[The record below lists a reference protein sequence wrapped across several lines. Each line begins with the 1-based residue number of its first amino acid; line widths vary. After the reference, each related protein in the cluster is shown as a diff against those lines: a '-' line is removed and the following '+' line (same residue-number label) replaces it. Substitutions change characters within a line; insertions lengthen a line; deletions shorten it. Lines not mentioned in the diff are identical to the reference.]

1 MKKEKMKTYDV
12 IILGTGPAGLSAAI
26 YASRYNLK
34 TLVLGNVFESLIN
47 EAHLVENYPGF
58 ESISGAEL
66 LKKIKKHAEKS
77 GAEISEKLVN
87 KIVKVKDGFE
97 VYIEN
102 QKLKAKSIIL
112 ALGTKKRK
120 LDVKGEK
127 EFLGKGVSYCY
138 VCDANFFVDKNVAVI
153 GGSNSAALA
162 GLLLSEKCKKVYII
176 YRKTK
181 MRCEPVFLDR
191 LNKKKNVEII
201 YSVLPKEIRG
211 RNKVEKVILDN
222 NKELKVDGIFVEI
235 GEVPS
240 SVLLKDLKI
249 KTDKNGYVI
258 VDEYK
263 ATNVKGVFAAGDI
276 TKNVLK
282 QVITASADG
291 VIAATSAYKYVKELG
306 EKEEIV

>member
-12 IILGTGPAGLSAAI
+12 IILGAGPAGLSAAI

-34 TLVLGNVFESLIN
+34 TLVLGNIFESLIS

-138 VCDANFFVDKNVAVI
+138 VCDSNFYNCGDFSTPVEAQEIFEYCGGIDNDIHRLDGDK
-153 GGSNSAALA
+153 
-162 GLLLSEKCKKVYII
+162 
-176 YRKTK
+176 
-181 MRCEPVFLDR
+181 
-191 LNKKKNVEII
+191 
-201 YSVLPKEIRG
+201 
-211 RNKVEKVILDN
+211 
-222 NKELKVDGIFVEI
+222 DGIACESL
-235 GEVPS
+235 P
-240 SVLLKDLKI
+240 
-249 KTDKNGYVI
+249 
-258 VDEYK
+258 
-263 ATNVKGVFAAGDI
+263 
-276 TKNVLK
+276 
-282 QVITASADG
+282 
-291 VIAATSAYKYVKELG
+291 
-306 EKEEIV
+306 